1 MVEGVQ
7 HWPNRVHVNDV
18 VVIRDPNDV
27 RRKYVRRVVAL
38 SGEEMVSEDKEE
50 ESFRVPAQHCW
61 VVRDNANAEYAPDS
75 TTFGPLTLSNILG
88 RVMYAIRSA
97 TDHGRVLNSAY
108 GMLEDSIVL
117 ASEPPPLD
125 APKS

>member
-1 MVEGVQ
+1 MVEGVP
-7 HWPNRVHVNDV
+7 HWPNRVYINDV

-38 SGEEMVSEDKEE
+38 SGEEMVSNSKDD
-50 ESFRVPAQHCW
+50 FPFTIPPQHCW
-61 VVRDNANAEYAPDS
+61 VVRDNGNAEYAPDS
-75 TTFGPLTLSNILG
+75 TTFGPVTLSNILG

-108 GMLEDSIVL
+108 GMLEDSVVL
-117 ASEPPPLD
+117 AAEPPPLD